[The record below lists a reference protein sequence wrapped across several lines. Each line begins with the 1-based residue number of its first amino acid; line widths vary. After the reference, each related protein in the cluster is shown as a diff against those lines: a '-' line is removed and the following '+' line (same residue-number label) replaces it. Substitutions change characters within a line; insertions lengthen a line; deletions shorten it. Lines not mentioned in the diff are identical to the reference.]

1 MVGRLSRKKSELLSK
16 EKDVKYLYVVD
27 YATTIRDYSVAFQVL
42 GLELEYIDIY
52 HSHGFYFNV
61 NFLCG
66 FLSGGSNFTHMK
78 KFKV

>member
-52 HSHGFYFNV
+52 HSHGFYFNLI
-61 NFLCG
+61 FCA
-66 FLSGGSNFTHMK
+66 GSYQEGAILPI
-78 KFKV
+78 